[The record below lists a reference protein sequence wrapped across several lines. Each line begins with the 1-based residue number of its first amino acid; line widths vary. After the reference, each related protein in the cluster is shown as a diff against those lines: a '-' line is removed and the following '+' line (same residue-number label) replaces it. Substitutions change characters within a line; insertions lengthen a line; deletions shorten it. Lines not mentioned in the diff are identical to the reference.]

1 MNEDNC
7 IRTTR
12 LEHGST
18 NEGSHDG
25 TGPASLGGHRASGA
39 GRLRGCGWCPGLR
52 GTSCGRGLGGVS
64 GGWCAGGTSGST
76 LASERSGGLT
86 FNLSK
91 DISIENTSHAVEAV
105 EGCIEQTNETGKG
118 GGGKTY
124 VNLDEKA

>member
-1 MNEDNC
+1 LNEDNC
-7 IRTTR
+7 VRTTR

-39 GRLRGCGWCPGLR
+39 GRLRGCGGCPSLR

-76 LASERSGGLT
+76 LASERSGGLS
-86 FNLSK
+86 FDLSK
-91 DISIENTSHAVEAV
+91 DISTEDTSHAIEAV
-105 EGCIEQTNETGKG
+105 ERCIK
-118 GGGKTY
+118 
-124 VNLDEKA
+124 